1 MKKNSFCSYCGT
13 KLIESNLFPKR
24 CENCKQITYINP
36 IPVCV
41 MIVPYKNYIL
51 GVRRGIQPGKGMP
64 ALPGGFVD
72 GGESWQEAGAREL
85 WEEIQVRISP
95 NSIREFAVH
104 STDDKRLIL
113 IFGISQHITTENL
126 LQFTPS
132 EEATER
138 LFLGGSEELAF
149 PLHQEMMKKYFL
161 SLVSTST

>member
-1 MKKNSFCSYCGT
+1 MKKNTFCSYCGF
-13 KLIESNLFPKR
+13 KFSELDPFPKK
-24 CENCKQITYINP
+24 CDNCKQITYINP

-41 MIVPYKNYIL
+41 MIVPYKSGIM

-95 NSIREFAVH
+95 NSIQEFAVH
-104 STDDKRLIL
+104 STEDKRLIL
-113 IFGISQHITTENL
+113 IFGISKQITSENL

-132 EEATER
+132 EEAIER
-138 LFLGGSEELAF
+138 LILNGSESLAF
-149 PLHQEMMKKYFL
+149 PLHEEMMKKYF